1 MSEIYIHPQ
10 RRILIPSLTHGR
22 FLLAG
27 IYVTSTRSCYFRGSF
42 LRLAT
47 RKLFTILGMHVGVTD
62 AREFQP
68 AKVVLD
74 STDKSEIF
82 LYKSLTKHIE
92 VLVDAE

>member
-1 MSEIYIHPQ
+1 M
-10 RRILIPSLTHGR
+10 
-22 FLLAG
+22 
-27 IYVTSTRSCYFRGSF
+27 
-42 LRLAT
+42 
-47 RKLFTILGMHVGVTD
+47 GVTD